1 MDEVGQ
7 YYTQEKANH
16 CVVCGSNGSYIRKN
30 VVPREYR
37 KHFPGKLSI
46 EFCST
51 SVMLFN
57 VEMSHGVHDPFRSAW
72 QSSSVCVFGFR
83 HFSHH
88 FAFVHLPVTLLD
100 MLESMWLM

>member
-46 EFCST
+46 NLCSIF
-51 SVMLFN
+51 VMLLY
-57 VEMSHGVHDPFRSAW
+57 VGLSHGVHGPFYAV
-72 QSSSVCVFGFR
+72 VCG
-83 HFSHH
+83 
-88 FAFVHLPVTLLD
+88 AVT
-100 MLESMWLM
+100 WGA